1 MKALWLENGRLFFRE
16 DMPEPE
22 LVADEAIVRVRL
34 AGICATDLG
43 LINGYY
49 PFTGILGH
57 EFVGEIVAVANMA
70 QQHRIGER
78 VVGEINVNCGSCA
91 NCLSANLTHCQQR
104 TVLGIKNR
112 NGAFAEYL
120 SLPLK
125 NLIPIPNTISDQ
137 KAVFTE
143 PLAAA
148 LEIQAQIA
156 IKASHKVLIIGAGR
170 LGQLIAYTLA
180 LTGCHLAVV
189 ARYEKQRQLLSQHH
203 INWLDEHTIL
213 TPEFDFVIEA
223 TGSENG
229 FKLALKA
236 IRPRGTIILKSTF
249 KDEISINMANLVVN
263 EITLLGSR
271 CGDFL
276 PALRLLENRLI
287 NPTYL
292 VDETF
297 HFNEVLPA
305 FKRVQQPG
313 TLKILLRF

>member
-1 MKALWLENGRLFFRE
+1 M
-16 DMPEPE
+16 
-22 LVADEAIVRVRL
+22 
-34 AGICATDLG
+34 
-43 LINGYY
+43 
-49 PFTGILGH
+49 
-57 EFVGEIVAVANMA
+57 
-70 QQHRIGER
+70 
-78 VVGEINVNCGSCA
+78 
-91 NCLSANLTHCQQR
+91 
-104 TVLGIKNR
+104 
-112 NGAFAEYL
+112 
-120 SLPLK
+120 
-125 NLIPIPNTISDQ
+125 
-137 KAVFTE
+137 
-143 PLAAA
+143 
-148 LEIQAQIA
+148 
-156 IKASHKVLIIGAGR
+156 LIIGAGR

-189 ARYEKQRQLLSQHH
+189 ARYEKQRQLLS
-203 INWLDEHTIL
+203 
-213 TPEFDFVIEA
+213 EA